1 MESWLL
7 ALLTQAGSS
16 MSRGRTAAPTYARL
30 AIDVAGGSSSV
41 AKRLDDKRQAWLPGA
56 RGVWNDE
63 YAACLL
69 AYLEAWYGQ
78 EIRWIDQPCW
88 APAAGGGAS
97 PQGRSRR

>member
-1 MESWLL
+1 VHTNPNSANWRRPAMESWLL

-56 RGVWNDE
+56 RGCME
-63 YAACLL
+63 
-69 AYLEAWYGQ
+69 
-78 EIRWIDQPCW
+78 
-88 APAAGGGAS
+88 
-97 PQGRSRR
+97 